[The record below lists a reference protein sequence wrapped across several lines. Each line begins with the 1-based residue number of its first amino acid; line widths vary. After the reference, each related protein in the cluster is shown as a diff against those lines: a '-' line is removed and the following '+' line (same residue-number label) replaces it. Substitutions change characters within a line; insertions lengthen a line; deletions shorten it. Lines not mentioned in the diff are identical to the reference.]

1 MTFLSKRLVGGW
13 LTDQYSWPWIFY
25 INLPLGGIALFLTL
39 IYMPDSKHQQV
50 IKKIDYI
57 GLLLMAVGIA
67 ALQLMLERGE
77 RLEWFTS
84 PEIISY
90 ALVSF
95 FSLSFFVIRQLEI
108 KYPIVDLVICKDL
121 QFSAGLVMT
130 FLLGASLFS
139 TVFIFPVYVQS
150 LMGYTAWQTGLMILP
165 SAVASGMMMPIS
177 AKLVARGLSARI
189 LIAAGAMLFMYGMW
203 LHYHF
208 TTDSGM
214 SDFIWPMIIRGMGL
228 GMIFMPLNTLTM
240 ANILPQQIPN
250 AAGLYN
256 LTRQLGG
263 SVGIAVSATLL
274 AQLGDSKRAALNEHV
289 IANSA
294 QTIERL
300 AGLKSRLLLIGT
312 PETLA
317 PIKAQALLAQQIA
330 KQAQMLS
337 FAHLFLLFG
346 LAMLCVMPLLFVM
359 KNQQMSAGS
368 DLSH

>member
-1 MTFLSKRLVGGW
+1 MI
-13 LTDQYSWPWIFY
+13 Q
-25 INLPLGGIALFLTL
+25 
-39 IYMPDSKHQQV
+39 
-50 IKKIDYI
+50 
-57 GLLLMAVGIA
+57 
-67 ALQLMLERGE
+67 
-77 RLEWFTS
+77 
-84 PEIISY
+84 
-90 ALVSF
+90 
-95 FSLSFFVIRQLEI
+95 
-108 KYPIVDLVICKDL
+108 
-121 QFSAGLVMT
+121 AG
-130 FLLGASLFS
+130 
-139 TVFIFPVYVQS
+139 
-150 LMGYTAWQTGLMILP
+150 QTGLMILP

-177 AKLVARGLSARI
+177 RSLSARV

-214 SDFIWPMIIRGMGL
+214 SDFMWPMIIRGMGL

-274 AQLGDSKRAALNEHV
+274 AQLGDAKRAALNEHV

-317 PIKAQALLAQQIA
+317 PIKAQSLLAQQIA

-359 KNQQMSAGS
+359 KNQQMSASS